1 MYRRVHIYGDDPDD
15 VDGRAAED
23 GHTGADDEAGGGQKR
38 RYAQQSTRISARLN
52 GLAREALN
60 NTSCAD
66 YGLVPV
72 IKALTQTNQ
81 KQSWCL
87 IKVWPRRART
97 ETLCCVT
104 ARLWSERR
112 LGKPCKKQLLSV
124 R

>member
-72 IKALTQTNQ
+72 IKALTQTNP

-87 IKVWPRRART
+87 ERFGRDALAQKLCVVLRRGCGQNGA
-97 ETLCCVT
+97 
-104 ARLWSERR
+104 
-112 LGKPCKKQLLSV
+112 
-124 R
+124 